1 MKRKAS
7 IMFVHKDKFKE
18 YKQRHDDIWPE
29 MADALKAHGA
39 HHYSIFLDEE
49 TGRLFAYLE
58 IEDEEK
64 WRNMAETEVCRRW
77 WKSMAPLMKTNAD
90 DSPVSI
96 DLKEVF
102 YFE

>member
-7 IMFVHKDKFKE
+7 IMFVHQDKYEE

-29 MADALKAHGA
+29 MAEALKAHGA

-58 IEDEEK
+58 IEDEENGER
-64 WRNMAETEVCRRW
+64 WRTRKFAEDGGNRW
-77 WKSMAPLMKTNAD
+77 RH
-90 DSPVSI
+90 
-96 DLKEVF
+96 
-102 YFE
+102 